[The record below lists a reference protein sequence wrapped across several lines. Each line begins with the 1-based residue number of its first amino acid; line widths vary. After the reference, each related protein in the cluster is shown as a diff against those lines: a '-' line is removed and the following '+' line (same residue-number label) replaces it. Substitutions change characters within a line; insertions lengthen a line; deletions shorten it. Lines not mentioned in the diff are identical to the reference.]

1 MYDPPDFVGDMYVL
15 QYPLRPSYRP
25 YGDQGVLDKVEL
37 KPKSRRLRF
46 AYKLHQNDHYA
57 EEDVMQEKYEQRHT
71 LNSTVVANPACS
83 YAVGVI
89 RQGRMTLTPIRAVNQ
104 LRPDFE
110 DFEKLKK
117 TADRGLGVS
126 GVADGHEGARAA
138 RASDSEEEPG
148 PMEPVEAPMAP
159 VRVEYLSGKGAQA
172 DAQMAAKAADTED
185 AWKRLDFFDA
195 SSPESADIYLQHI
208 VFAATEAAEA
218 DMEGSAPEHP
228 KLQPLELD
236 GDNVSFLKSM
246 CGRAEER
253 NRLRQLRQKASLNQD
268 GLSSYVLSKMPAE
281 RQVEAIVRHFGVASY
296 AHHVRKRLPQS
307 TLRSI
312 GSDVALIT
320 MLQDCAVLVCGNWVL
335 KSKLANFEGMEA
347 NARDL
352 LLSILNKRA
361 GRLLPADVS
370 KWSTVFQQ
378 TVAAD
383 ALREIVRSVLQE
395 SEDKQYWKMKAE
407 PDQDFIHRYSELVRE
422 SDDWLESRRAE
433 VIKAGKESSG
443 GATGSRLQASAGA
456 SSRMRARLLP
466 EAREALLSGPK
477 TTEELK
483 RLIQRKHPTEEIREE
498 DLLGVLSMEE
508 LDALQVRGVWV
519 LARTGTESHDK
530 FRKTLLS
537 LFRHRDS
544 VTRQEVMEEY
554 QQIHGERCKLSDYVV
569 RQQLREIAEKVEDGP
584 QTVYIVKGALQTR

>member
-1 MYDPPDFVGDMYVL
+1 
-15 QYPLRPSYRP
+15 
-25 YGDQGVLDKVEL
+25 
-37 KPKSRRLRF
+37 
-46 AYKLHQNDHYA
+46 
-57 EEDVMQEKYEQRHT
+57 
-71 LNSTVVANPACS
+71 
-83 YAVGVI
+83 
-89 RQGRMTLTPIRAVNQ
+89 
-104 LRPDFE
+104 
-110 DFEKLKK
+110 
-117 TADRGLGVS
+117 
-126 GVADGHEGARAA
+126 
-138 RASDSEEEPG
+138 
-148 PMEPVEAPMAP
+148 
-159 VRVEYLSGKGAQA
+159 
-172 DAQMAAKAADTED
+172 
-185 AWKRLDFFDA
+185 
-195 SSPESADIYLQHI
+195 
-208 VFAATEAAEA
+208 
-218 DMEGSAPEHP
+218 
-228 KLQPLELD
+228 
-236 GDNVSFLKSM
+236 
-246 CGRAEER
+246 
-253 NRLRQLRQKASLNQD
+253 
-268 GLSSYVLSKMPAE
+268 
-281 RQVEAIVRHFGVASY
+281 VRHFGVASY